1 VYEKFYNLT
10 DPPFLLTP
18 DPRFFFSSNSHR
30 RAIAH
35 LVYGLD
41 QKEGFVIITGEVGAG
56 KTMLVEQLWLQLDR
70 EHYAVSKV
78 VTTRVSG
85 DDLLRLAM
93 DGFGINLATGT
104 EKSVML
110 RRFEA
115 MVREQRKLGRRC
127 ILVVDEV
134 QNLSFAALEELRM
147 LSNITVDGKASVQ
160 TILLGQP
167 QFRPILAS
175 RDADQLR
182 QRVVASYHLGP
193 LSDDETR
200 MYVEH
205 RLKTVGWKGVPE
217 WDEGVFTVMFRETRG
232 IPRRINALA
241 SRLLQLGAL
250 DEATRITAAMAEDV
264 AAELSEGMNAGTP
277 VQQTAPAV
285 EQPPVATFKPRL
297 LHGGAQQTMPVAAF
311 GGGYANVNAGGT
323 FHGGSQHQ
331 GRAGGAP
338 PPPTVHRG
346 LESGEHDLV
355 RRVEMLEEA
364 FARQNK
370 VFQEV
375 ISLLATLTD
384 RET

>member
-1 VYEKFYNLT
+1 MYEKFYNLT

-35 LVYGLD
+35 LVYGLE

-56 KTMLVEQLWLQLDR
+56 KTMLVEQLWLQLNR
-70 EHYAVSKV
+70 EQYAVSKV

-205 RLKTVGWKGVPE
+205 RLKTAGWKGVPE
-217 WDEGVFTVMFRETRG
+217 WDDATFTVMFRETRG
-232 IPRRINALA
+232 IPRRVNALA
-241 SRLLQLGAL
+241 ARLLQLGAL
-250 DEATRITAAMAEDV
+250 DEKTRITAEMAEEV
-264 AAELSEGMNAGTP
+264 AAEMSEGMNAGTP
-277 VQQTAPAV
+277 TQPAAV
-285 EQPPVATFKPRL
+285 AAAAEQPIATFRPRL
-297 LHGGAQQTMPVAAF
+297 LHGGAQTVAAVAN
-311 GGGYANVNAGGT
+311 GAYAGPS
-323 FHGGSQHQ
+323 FHGGSQPAN
-331 GRAGGAP
+331 RNTGAP
-338 PPPTVHRG
+338 PPPVVHRG
-346 LESGEHDLV
+346 ADAGDHDLV

-364 FARQNK
+364 LARQNR
-370 VFQEV
+370 VFQDV
-375 ISLLATLTD
+375 IALLATLTD